1 MNSQN
6 VTELNRWVVSDN
18 TGAIIARFGTQTK
31 AIDFANREQK
41 LQQAIVLID
50 ITRCAIQLIPRNNV
64 DEKVG

>member
-6 VTELNRWVVSDN
+6 VTELNRWVVRDN
-18 TGAIIARFGTQTK
+18 AGNVMARFSTQIK

-50 ITRCAIQLIPRNNV
+50 ITRCEIQLIARNGV
-64 DEKVG
+64 EEKVG